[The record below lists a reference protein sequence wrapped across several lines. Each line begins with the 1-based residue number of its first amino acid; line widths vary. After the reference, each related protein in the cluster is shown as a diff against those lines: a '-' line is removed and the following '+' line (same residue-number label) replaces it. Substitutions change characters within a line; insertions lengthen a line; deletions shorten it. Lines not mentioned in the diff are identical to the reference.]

1 MFKAQIISCASLL
14 LLYPS
19 PFLVVIIA
27 ILSVRIFASFTPL
40 YPFFPAIVSKVIH
53 RIGVLVFLSATAI
66 LAVHLNLWM
75 LKISLMWIHGHIYSI
90 IPGYNRWI
98 WAIQLCGLAII
109 VYPRSWVIFLSDPT
123 KSQTRW
129 KASRLHLDAIHERKA
144 TVKVTSEEPFTVPQS
159 SYAMLPQPIPLRDL
173 ERRSRRAV

>member
-1 MFKAQIISCASLL
+1 VDDSQNMIRPTASTRRFRPSIPMFKVQIISCASLL

-19 PFLVVIIA
+19 SSLVVIIA
-27 ILSVRIFASFTPL
+27 ILSVRIFAPFTPL
-40 YPFFPAIVSKVIH
+40 YPFFPAIATKVIH

-75 LKISLMWIHGHIYSI
+75 LRISLMWIHGHIYSI

-109 VYPRSWVIFLSDPT
+109 VYPRSWVVFLSDPT
-123 KSQTRW
+123 NL
-129 KASRLHLDAIHERKA
+129 RLGGK
-144 TVKVTSEEPFTVPQS
+144 P
-159 SYAMLPQPIPLRDL
+159 
-173 ERRSRRAV
+173 AVFI